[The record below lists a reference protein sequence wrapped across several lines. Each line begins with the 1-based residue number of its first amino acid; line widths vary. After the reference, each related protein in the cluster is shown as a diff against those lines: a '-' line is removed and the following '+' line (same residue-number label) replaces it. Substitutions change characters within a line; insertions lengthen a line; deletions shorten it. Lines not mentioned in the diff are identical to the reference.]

1 MNVHWTDP
9 AQTDLYGILE
19 YIARDNPDAAVR
31 VERRIVIAIQGL
43 TEHPRRG
50 RPGRVAGTRELV
62 VPGLPYI
69 VIYTSAQPR
78 PAADPEI
85 AVLRVVHGA
94 RQWPADS
101 R

>member
-9 AQTDLYGILE
+9 AQTDLYGIIE
-19 YIARDNPDAAVR
+19 YLARDNPDAADR
-31 VERRIVIAIQGL
+31 VELRIIAAIEGL

-50 RPGRVAGTRELV
+50 RPGRVAGTREFV

-69 VIYTSAQPR
+69 VVYTIAKAR
-78 PAADPEI
+78 PAADPEV

-94 RQWPADS
+94 RRWPAVS